1 MLCSYDTNK
10 IFFFF
15 SSSTNSV
22 CHGHWVL
29 TVGWRGVT
37 WSNIYLR
44 GFLSLMC
51 LKYCYIHSV
60 VLHSGRTVEVISAPA
75 LQQRRPLIQSRMIF
89 LKGIVTWAFFFS
101 LQKFPPLVQNLAG
114 YDCEGM
120 FFFSFSTYMV
130 LWSVFCVPH
139 PHSATRRSDLCQPQQ
154 LPSFSCNP
162 KTN

>member
-1 MLCSYDTNK
+1 MLYSYDTNK
-10 IFFFF
+10 IFVFFVNEQCL
-15 SSSTNSV
+15 SRSLGSDCRMKGGYLV
-22 CHGHWVL
+22 QHLPPGLPLIDVL
-29 TVGWRGVT
+29 E
-37 WSNIYLR
+37 I
-44 GFLSLMC
+44 LSQ
-51 LKYCYIHSV
+51 

-89 LKGIVTWAFFFS
+89 LKGIVTWAFFFF

-130 LWSVFCVPH
+130 LWSVFCVSH

>member
-1 MLCSYDTNK
+1 MLCSYDTNM

-15 SSSTNSV
+15 VNEQCLSRSLGSDCRMKGGYLV
-22 CHGHWVL
+22 QHLPPGLPLIDVL
-29 TVGWRGVT
+29 E
-37 WSNIYLR
+37 I
-44 GFLSLMC
+44 LSQ
-51 LKYCYIHSV
+51 